1 MSGSELVMNEYSF
14 FFEGVNYAFKECH
27 NWQENVVVKFWSPHV
42 SIAFLRGQNPPACD
56 VDMGSGTRWRLVY
69 EVYQYFLPE
78 GDLSEQSLI
87 SGMERVANIQ
97 NIQDNSRKVC
107 EISLSLA
114 GFLFLCNVND
124 QWHKVTKLHDNK
136 TAKQTFAET
145 HVIWI

>member
-1 MSGSELVMNEYSF
+1 M
-14 FFEGVNYAFKECH
+14 
-27 NWQENVVVKFWSPHV
+27 VKFWSPHV
-42 SIAFLRGQNPPACD
+42 SIASLRGQNPPACD

-114 GFLFLCNVND
+114 FSFCVMLMIND
-124 QWHKVTKLHDNK
+124 IKLLNYM
-136 TAKQTFAET
+136 TIKQLSK
-145 HVIWI
+145 HLQRHM